1 MKSRKNFDLPD
12 SDIAISTTWEDIKA
26 LRRNRINSSM
36 NTEEYIQFLTSLNL
50 PSVSHLRSRTE
61 SREERPFEL

>member
-1 MKSRKNFDLPD
+1 MKSKKSFDLPD

-50 PSVSHLRSRTE
+50 PSASHLRSRTE